1 MARFA
6 IAPILALL
14 ALFTLSLAPADEVTP
29 SPPTPV
35 PGTAQAPPFFHVPQ
49 SRSEESKS
57 HEVANP
63 RLLPPRPPTI
73 QASSAPSTFRTEDN
87 TPLEDA
93 AKTQLRSA
101 RPDHPRSGKS
111 RLAPRTPVL
120 TPPGSSAQHRLQRGA
135 AVALTEEREESNTI
149 SKDLYEPAGPR
160 GFANNDCR
168 RAGTKANQQGNLRR
182 STSSTPSPSGDTRN
196 PRVSGKRAHPTSP
209 GYPFRTLTQERSNS
223 GGLCFTTDASQR
235 MTLSHA

>member
-1 MARFA
+1 MKRPLCLCFDRAFHLCHQTALKCKPPKRRSRRHRPPSPSPASALSRKSVLHNHPSKGRPIPHSVEPAGTARMARFA

-111 RLAPRTPVL
+111 RLAPRTP
-120 TPPGSSAQHRLQRGA
+120 
-135 AVALTEEREESNTI
+135 
-149 SKDLYEPAGPR
+149 
-160 GFANNDCR
+160 
-168 RAGTKANQQGNLRR
+168 
-182 STSSTPSPSGDTRN
+182 
-196 PRVSGKRAHPTSP
+196 
-209 GYPFRTLTQERSNS
+209 
-223 GGLCFTTDASQR
+223 ASVFG
-235 MTLSHA
+235 